1 MQWET
6 GLCCQEGEGF
16 KPKTDMFCH
25 NTESTNDF
33 VSVQGRD
40 EGYAV
45 KYNPLSEGVLEGTP
59 EGERFYFTVYPKLSP
74 NTNIISF

>member
-6 GLCCQEGEGF
+6 GFCCQEGEGF
-16 KPKTDMFCH
+16 KVKTAMFCH
-25 NTESTNDF
+25 NTESTDGF

-45 KYNPLSEGVLEGTP
+45 KYNPLSEGV
-59 EGERFYFTVYPKLSP
+59 PKSEARG
-74 NTNIISF
+74 NS